1 MANKLFELA
10 VSIAARLDGQF
21 KGAFAQAK
29 KALSSYD
36 QAQEALKNHKAQLDA
51 VMAQTRSLQAAQSQ
65 FIKAKAALDGLKSQM
80 GSTGAQS
87 AEFKAQF
94 EKAKAAVA
102 SAGAEVGRQRS
113 SLQALKASAG
123 MAGKTLAEL
132 RAQEDQLAAAAER
145 AAKAQKLQ
153 AMQSR
158 MKDMAMNGGVQAG
171 IGAAQLM
178 AVRNMAGMFSA
189 PVREGMEFQ
198 TTMSK
203 VAAVSNA
210 SASDLERLTAQAR
223 ELGAATQFSAA
234 EAGQGMTYL
243 AMAGFKTEDMLK
255 TMPGMLSLAAAAG
268 ADLGTTADISSNILS
283 GFGLKADQMGRV
295 GDILVNAFSNS
306 NTSLESLGESM
317 KYVAPVAS
325 AMGVSLSQTAAMVG
339 KLGDAGI
346 QASQAGTALR
356 TILSKLG
363 NKGLQKDLKEAFNV
377 DVTDS
382 AGNLRNVEDIL
393 RDLSKAWSG
402 MTGAQRAANAQLAFG
417 TEAYSAALVLMD
429 QAGSG
434 ALQDLTAKVEDW
446 GAADRTASRMN
457 DNLRGDCLTL
467 SSAISEVY
475 LALYDQLEPS
485 LRSAV
490 QWLTS
495 AVNAVGKWAKANP
508 GLTKALIAAGA
519 AIGGIVAA
527 AGAFNLI
534 FGGAV
539 FVVAKVA
546 GTVLTLIS
554 VFGKVA
560 SVVSMV
566 SKGVMLLNAVMLAN
580 PIGLVVAAIAA
591 AVAAGIWLYRNWDTV
606 KKKARCLWAAIKGVF
621 GKIWSFL
628 TSGSENI
635 KSMISSTFSNL
646 ASMAPSWLRPLI
658 NATGKAGGAM
668 VANLGEM
675 ISFVRNV
682 FSGNWA
688 AAWENVKNIFSNLWD
703 AVTSIGSA
711 ARDLISKAF
720 AALSNAAPDWLKPV
734 INSVGGAVNNILG
747 ALGGIID
754 FVKNVFTG
762 QWSAAWE
769 SVKSVFANIFGAV
782 ASIAKVPINGIISA
796 INLMIGA
803 INSIK
808 VDIPDWVPGMG
819 GKTLGFNIPQ
829 IPALASGGIV
839 TAPTTA
845 LIGEGAEPEAVMPLS
860 KLGSLI
866 GAPAPSSGASVTVN
880 FAPTINV
887 GGQGG
892 DEYSG
897 VRKALEEGSRS
908 LRRELDAYFADR
920 RRVSY
925 G

>member
-1 MANKLFELA
+1 M
-10 VSIAARLDGQF
+10 
-21 KGAFAQAK
+21 
-29 KALSSYD
+29 
-36 QAQEALKNHKAQLDA
+36 
-51 VMAQTRSLQAAQSQ
+51 
-65 FIKAKAALDGLKSQM
+65 
-80 GSTGAQS
+80 
-87 AEFKAQF
+87 
-94 EKAKAAVA
+94 
-102 SAGAEVGRQRS
+102 
-113 SLQALKASAG
+113 
-123 MAGKTLAEL
+123 
-132 RAQEDQLAAAAER
+132 
-145 AAKAQKLQ
+145 
-153 AMQSR
+153 
-158 MKDMAMNGGVQAG
+158 
-171 IGAAQLM
+171 
-178 AVRNMAGMFSA
+178 
-189 PVREGMEFQ
+189 REGVEFQ
-198 TTMSK
+198 ATMSK
-203 VAAVSNA
+203 VTAVSKA

-255 TMPGMLSLAAAAG
+255 TMPVMLSLAAAAG
-268 ADLGTTADISSNILS
+268 ADLGTTADIFSNILS

-356 TILSKLG
+356 AILSKFG
-363 NKGLQKDLKEAFNV
+363 DKKLQKDLKGAFNV
-377 DVTDS
+377 DVLDS
-382 AGNLRNVEDIL
+382 SGKLRSTADIFK
-393 RDLSKAWSG
+393 DLQKAWSG

-457 DNLRGDCLTL
+457 DNLRGDALNP
-467 SSAISEVY
+467 SSAVSEVY
-475 LALYDQLEPS
+475 LTLYDQLEPS
-485 LRSAV
+485 LRSTV

-508 GLTKALIAAGA
+508 GLTKAIIAAGA

-546 GTVLTLIS
+546 GTMLTLIS
-554 VFGKVA
+554 VFGKVI

-591 AVAAGIWLYRNWDTV
+591 AVAAGIWLYKNWDTV
-606 KKKARCLWAAIKGVF
+606 KKKASELWAAIKGAF

-628 TSGSENI
+628 TSGSDAI
-635 KSMISSTFSNL
+635 KNSVSSAFSSL
-646 ASMAPSWLRPLI
+646 ASM
-658 NATGKAGGAM
+658 
-668 VANLGEM
+668 
-675 ISFVRNV
+675 
-682 FSGNWA
+682 
-688 AAWENVKNIFSNLWD
+688 
-703 AVTSIGSA
+703 
-711 ARDLISKAF
+711 
-720 AALSNAAPDWLKPV
+720 APDWLKPIV
-734 INSVGGAVNNILG
+734 SGIGGAVGGILG

-782 ASIAKVPINGIISA
+782 ASITKVPINGIISA
-796 INLMIGA
+796 INLMIGT

-860 KLGSLI
+860 KLGALI
-866 GAPAPSSGASVTVN
+866 GVPAPSSGAPVTVN

>member
-1 MANKLFELA
+1 MAGKLFELA

-21 KGAFAQAK
+21 KGAFNQAK

-36 QAQEALKNHKAQLDA
+36 QSQIALKNHKAQLDA

-65 FIKAKAALDGLKSQM
+65 FLKSKAALDSLKRQM
-80 GSTGAQS
+80 GTTGAQS

-102 SAGAEVGRQRS
+102 AAGAEVGRQRA

-123 MAGKTLAEL
+123 MAGKTLAGL
-132 RAQEDQLAAAAER
+132 RAEEDQLAASAQR
-145 AAKAQKLQ
+145 ATRAQKLQ

-158 MKDMAMNGGVQAG
+158 MKEMAMNGGVQAG
-171 IGAAQLM
+171 IGAAQIM
-178 AVRNMAGMFSA
+178 AVKNMANMFSA

-198 TTMSK
+198 STMSK

-210 SASDLERLTAQAR
+210 SAADLERLTAQAR

-283 GFGLKADQMGRV
+283 GFGLQADQMGKV

-325 AMGVSLSQTAAMVG
+325 AMGVSLAQTAAMVG

-356 TILSKLG
+356 AILSKLG
-363 NKGLQKDLKEAFNV
+363 DKKLQKDLKGAFNV

-382 AGNLRNVEDIL
+382 VGNLRNVEDIL
-393 RDLSKAWSG
+393 KDLNKAWSG

-475 LALYDQLEPS
+475 LSLYDQLEPS
-485 LRSAV
+485 LRSVV
-490 QWLTS
+490 QWLTT
-495 AVNAVGKWAKANP
+495 AVTAVGAWAKANP
-508 GLTKALIAAGA
+508 GLTKAIIAAGA

-527 AGAFNLI
+527 AGAFNLM

-546 GTVLTLIS
+546 GTILTLIS

-560 SVVSMV
+560 AVVSMV
-566 SKGVMLLNAVMLAN
+566 SKGIALLNVVMLAN
-580 PIGLVVAAIAA
+580 PIGLIVAAIAA
-591 AVAAGIWLYRNWDTV
+591 AVAAGVLLYKNWDLV
-606 KKKARCLWAAIKGVF
+606 KAKATALWNTI
-621 GKIWSFL
+621 
-628 TSGSENI
+628 TSV
-635 KSMISSTFSNL
+635 FSNL
-646 ASMAPSWLRPLI
+646 SSMAPSWMQPLI
-658 NATGKAGGAM
+658 DVCGKAVNM
-668 VANLGEM
+668 IIANFGEA
-675 ISFVRNV
+675 ISFVKNV
-682 FSGNWA
+682 FTGNWQS
-688 AAWENVKNIFSNLWD
+688 AWENVKNIFSN
-703 AVTSIGSA
+703 V
-711 ARDLISKAF
+711 
-720 AALSNAAPDWLKPV
+720 
-734 INSVGGAVNNILG
+734 
-747 ALGGIID
+747 
-754 FVKNVFTG
+754 
-762 QWSAAWE
+762 
-769 SVKSVFANIFGAV
+769 FGAV

-796 INLMIGA
+796 INTMIGA

-808 VDIPDWVPGMG
+808 IDVPDWVPGMG
-819 GKTLGFNIPQ
+819 GKSLGFNIPE

-839 TAPTTA
+839 TSPTTA
-845 LIGEGAEPEAVMPLS
+845 LIGEGAEPEAVLPLS
-860 KLGSLI
+860 RLDNLMR
-866 GAPAPSSGASVTVN
+866 APSPAGATVTVN

-887 GGQGG
+887 GTAQGGG

-897 VRKALEEGSRS
+897 VRRALEEGSRS

>member
-29 KALSSYD
+29 KALTSYD

-65 FIKAKAALDGLKSQM
+65 FLKAKAALDGLKSQM

-102 SAGAEVGRQRS
+102 SAGAEVGRQRA

-132 RAQEDQLAAAAER
+132 RAQEDQLAAAAAR

-178 AVRNMAGMFSA
+178 AVKNMASMFSA
-189 PVREGMEFQ
+189 PVREGVEFQ
-198 TTMSK
+198 ATMSK

-210 SASDLERLTAQAR
+210 SAADLARLTAQAR

-306 NTSLESLGESM
+306 NTSIESLGESM
-317 KYVAPVAS
+317 KYVAPVAA

-363 NKGLQKDLKEAFNV
+363 DKGLQKDLKEAFNV
-377 DVTDS
+377 DVLDS
-382 AGNLRNVEDIL
+382 SGKLRSTADIFK
-393 RDLSKAWSG
+393 DLQKAWSG

-475 LALYDQLEPS
+475 LTLYDQLEPS

-490 QWLTS
+490 QWITN

-534 FGGAV
+534 SGGAV

-580 PIGLVVAAIAA
+580 PIGLIVAAIAA
-591 AVAAGIWLYRNWDTV
+591 AVAAGIWLYKNWDTV
-606 KKKARCLWAAIKGVF
+606 KEKASELWAVIKGVF

-628 TSGSENI
+628 ASGSDAI
-635 KSMISSTFSNL
+635 KNSVSSAFSSL
-646 ASMAPSWLRPLI
+646 ASMAPSWLQPI
-658 NATGKAGGAM
+658 
-668 VANLGEM
+668 
-675 ISFVRNV
+675 IS
-682 FSGNWA
+682 G
-688 AAWENVKNIFSNLWD
+688 I
-703 AVTSIGSA
+703 
-711 ARDLISKAF
+711 
-720 AALSNAAPDWLKPV
+720 
-734 INSVGGAVNNILG
+734 GGAVDGILG

-762 QWSAAWE
+762 QWAAAWE
-769 SVKSVFANIFGAV
+769 SVKSIFANVFGAV
-782 ASIAKVPINGIISA
+782 ASIAKIPINGIIMA
-796 INLMIGA
+796 INAMIGA

-819 GKTLGFNIPQ
+819 GKTLGFRSP
-829 IPALASGGIV
+829 PWHRAASR
-839 TAPTTA
+839 PRR
-845 LIGEGAEPEAVMPLS
+845 PRR
-860 KLGSLI
+860 
-866 GAPAPSSGASVTVN
+866 SSAKARS
-880 FAPTINV
+880 
-887 GGQGG
+887 
-892 DEYSG
+892 
-897 VRKALEEGSRS
+897 RKR
-908 LRRELDAYFADR
+908 
-920 RRVSY
+920 
-925 G
+925 

>member
-1 MANKLFELA
+1 MAGKLFELA

-65 FIKAKAALDGLKSQM
+65 FIKAKAALDGLKRQM
-80 GSTGAQS
+80 GATGGQS

-102 SAGAEVGRQRS
+102 SAGAEVGRQRA

-132 RAQEDQLAAAAER
+132 RAQEDQLAAAAQR
-145 AAKAQKLQ
+145 AARAQKLQ

-158 MKDMAMNGGVQAG
+158 MKDMAMGGGVQAG

-189 PVREGMEFQ
+189 PVREGVEFQ
-198 TTMSK
+198 ATMSK

-268 ADLGTTADISSNILS
+268 ADLGTTADIASNILT
-283 GFGLKADQMGRV
+283 GFGLAADQMGHA
-295 GDILVNAFSNS
+295 GDILVNTFSNS

-317 KYVAPVAS
+317 KYIAPVAS

-363 NKGLQKDLKEAFNV
+363 DKKLQKDLKGAFNV

-457 DNLRGDCLTL
+457 DNLRGDTLTL
-467 SSAISEVY
+467 SSAISE
-475 LALYDQLEPS
+475 LFLTLYDQLEPS
-485 LRSAV
+485 LRAV
-490 QWLTS
+490 TQAATS
-495 AVNAVGKWAKANP
+495 VVNAVAAWTKAHP
-508 GLTKALIAAGA
+508 ALTKAIITFGA
-519 AIGGIVAA
+519 AIGGIVATV
-527 AGAFNLI
+527 GAFNLGI
-534 FGGAV
+534 GGAV
-539 FVVAKVA
+539 FVFAKVA
-546 GTVLTLIS
+546 GAVLTAIS
-554 VFGKVA
+554 VFGKIGAALSVA
-560 SVVSMV
+560 SKAFMAF
-566 SKGVMLLNAVMLAN
+566 NAVLLAN
-580 PIGLVVAAIAA
+580 PIMLIIAAIAA
-591 AVAAGIWLYRNWDTV
+591 LVAAGVWLYRNWDLV
-606 KKKARCLWAAIKGVF
+606 SEKAGELWAAIKAA
-621 GKIWSFL
+621 
-628 TSGSENI
+628 
-635 KSMISSTFSNL
+635 FSNL
-646 ASMAPSWLRPLI
+646 PDFMSKIFSAASMAV
-658 NATGKAGGAM
+658 NA
-668 VANLGEM
+668 
-675 ISFVRNV
+675 
-682 FSGNWA
+682 
-688 AAWENVKNIFSNLWD
+688 
-703 AVTSIGSA
+703 
-711 ARDLISKAF
+711 AF
-720 AALSNAAPDWLKPV
+720 DSMFAAAPDWLKPL
-734 INSVGGAVNNILG
+734 ISGVGGAVDGILG

-754 FVKNVFTG
+754 FVKDVFTG

-769 SVKSVFANIFGAV
+769 DVKNIFASVFGAV
-782 ASIAKVPINGIISA
+782 ASLAKIPINGIISA
-796 INLMIGA
+796 INTMIGA

-829 IPALASGGIV
+829 IPALATGGIV
-839 TAPTTA
+839 TEPTTA
-845 LIGEGAEPEAVMPLS
+845 LIGEGAEPEAVLPLS

-866 GAPAPSSGASVTVN
+866 GAPAQPQPASTAVTVN
-880 FAPTINV
+880 FAPVINL
-887 GGQGG
+887 GGAQQGG
-892 DEYSG
+892 DGYDG
-897 VRKALEEGSRS
+897 VRKALEAGSRS

-920 RRVSY
+920 QRVSY

>member
-29 KALSSYD
+29 KALASYD

-65 FIKAKAALDGLKSQM
+65 FIKAKAALDGLKRQM
-80 GSTGAQS
+80 GATGGQS
-87 AEFKAQF
+87 AELKAQF
-94 EKAKAAVA
+94 EKARAAVA
-102 SAGAEVGRQRS
+102 SAGAEVGRQRA

-132 RAQEDQLAAAAER
+132 RAQEDQLAAAAQR
-145 AAKAQKLQ
+145 AARAQKLQ

-158 MKDMAMNGGVQAG
+158 MKEMAMNGGVQAG
-171 IGAAQLM
+171 IGAAQIM
-178 AVRNMAGMFSA
+178 AVKNMANMFSA
-189 PVREGMEFQ
+189 PVREGIEFQ

-210 SASDLERLTAQAR
+210 SAADLERLTAQAR

-317 KYVAPVAS
+317 KYVAPVAG

-363 NKGLQKDLKEAFNV
+363 DKKLQKDLKEAFNV
-377 DVTDS
+377 DVLDS
-382 AGNLRNVEDIL
+382 SGKLRSTADIFK
-393 RDLSKAWSG
+393 DLQKAWSG

-475 LALYDQLEPS
+475 LTLYDQLEPS
-485 LRSAV
+485 LRSTV

-591 AVAAGIWLYRNWDTV
+591 AVAAGIWLYRNWDLV
-606 KKKARCLWAAIKGVF
+606 KEKAGELWDAIKAA
-621 GKIWSFL
+621 
-628 TSGSENI
+628 
-635 KSMISSTFSNL
+635 FSNL
-646 ASMAPSWLRPLI
+646 PAFMSKIFSAASMAV
-658 NATGKAGGAM
+658 NA
-668 VANLGEM
+668 
-675 ISFVRNV
+675 
-682 FSGNWA
+682 
-688 AAWENVKNIFSNLWD
+688 
-703 AVTSIGSA
+703 
-711 ARDLISKAF
+711 AF
-720 AALSNAAPDWLKPV
+720 DGMFAAAPDWLKPL
-734 INSVGGAVNNILG
+734 ISDVGGAVSGILG

-769 SVKSVFANIFGAV
+769 SVKSIFANVFGAV
-782 ASIAKVPINGIISA
+782 ASIAKIPINGIIMA
-796 INLMIGA
+796 INAMIGA

-860 KLGSLI
+860 KLGALI
-866 GAPAPSSGASVTVN
+866 GAPAPSSGAPVTVN
-880 FAPTINV
+880 FAPTINIG

-892 DEYSG
+892 DEYSS

>member
-65 FIKAKAALDGLKSQM
+65 FIKAKAALDGLKRQM
-80 GSTGAQS
+80 GATGSQS

-102 SAGAEVGRQRS
+102 AAGAEVGRQRA

-123 MAGKTLAEL
+123 MAGKTLAGL
-132 RAQEDQLAAAAER
+132 RAEEDQLAAAAAR

-158 MKDMAMNGGVQAG
+158 MKDMAMGGGVQAG

-210 SASDLERLTAQAR
+210 SAADLERLTAQAR

-356 TILSKLG
+356 AILSKLG
-363 NKGLQKDLKEAFNV
+363 NKKLQKDLKGAFNV

-485 LRSAV
+485 LRSTV

-508 GLTKALIAAGA
+508 GLTKAIIAAGA

-546 GTVLTLIS
+546 GTVLTLIN
-554 VFGKVA
+554 VFGKVI

-591 AVAAGIWLYRNWDTV
+591 LVAAGVWLYKNWDLV
-606 KKKARCLWAAIKGVF
+606 KQKASELAQAVSGAF
-621 GKIWSFL
+621 GAL
-628 TSGSENI
+628 
-635 KSMISSTFSNL
+635 
-646 ASMAPSWLRPLI
+646 
-658 NATGKAGGAM
+658 
-668 VANLGEM
+668 V
-675 ISFVRNV
+675 
-682 FSGNWA
+682 
-688 AAWENVKNIFSNLWD
+688 
-703 AVTSIGSA
+703 SA
-711 ARDLISKAF
+711 APEWMQPIL
-720 AALSNAAPDWLKPV
+720 NG
-734 INSVGGAVNNILG
+734 VGGAVKGIIS
-747 ALGGIID
+747 ALGGIIG

-860 KLGSLI
+860 KLGALI
-866 GAPAPSSGASVTVN
+866 GAPAPSSGAPVTVN

-887 GGQGG
+887 GGAQGG